1 MLCVGIGSC
10 KRGFH
15 IHYPRVCPV
24 TRHVDVHFLAI
35 LAFHFPVFP
44 SWSFSILLCFYLLH
58 SRYCFLSLLSLH
70 TEKGGRE
77 NRLSLPT
84 SHSLPPLLS
93 VPLALVPHP
102 SQFIILTWCYL
113 TPLSLSPSLLLDV
126 VFSLLYHPSFWP
138 VCTVVPRCVWVKLCI
153 CTAEVMQVSVRQVII
168 TSTGSVCSIVCVCV
182 CDWEH
187 LKTC

>member
-113 TPLSLSPSLLLDV
+113 TPLSLSLLPSYWMLCFHYCIIHHSDLCVLWYPGV
-126 VFSLLYHPSFWP
+126 CGWNCVFALPRWCKFACGRSL
-138 VCTVVPRCVWVKLCI
+138 
-153 CTAEVMQVSVRQVII
+153 
-168 TSTGSVCSIVCVCV
+168 
-182 CDWEH
+182 
-187 LKTC
+187 